1 MRQARHHL
9 YLDAVCHV
17 KLWLCPTQHDIL
29 SVFSIFR
36 RCRSMFVES
45 TKTES
50 RCYTFI
56 YQGHTIEGRPQ
67 VTVTQRAPLLAHLWK
82 DLPAEGPP
90 IEGQIWSLDP
100 KSFPVDWKIHSR
112 FEPPTASTQIHV
124 DSLGHVLRKNA
135 TCTVLEIFEDAALAC
150 VTSIAEQLH
159 HSYPICVWELIAP
172 CDLPEIGSLTSLT
185 RPWCRHFAIKR
196 FCQSFPAPR
205 GTLHGVQILTISS
218 LLNTREKSGNWAALF
233 DLSHLSIFVRHPCV
247 DILPNTI
254 SNVTQIRRKLC
265 LTRRT
270 KSIPAWCRLPAYSA
284 PAVDLSLLHFDFVF
298 ASAVS
303 SALSSSDIDEV
314 AQLLATCMFPQDVV
328 QSLLRLGGSGCVF
341 EFGLIGMEPPGEE
354 QQAVMDRITLEMKA
368 VFDRER
374 LAVTAA
380 DAAGRS

>member
-36 RCRSMFVES
+36 RCRAIFVKS

-50 RCYTFI
+50 QCYTFVH
-56 YQGHTIEGRPQ
+56 QGHTIEGRPQ
-67 VTVTQRAPLLAHLWK
+67 ATVTQRAPLLAHLWK

-112 FEPPTASTQIHV
+112 FEPPTASIQIQA

-150 VTSIAEQLH
+150 VASLAGQLH
-159 HSYPICVWELIAP
+159 FAHPICVREIIAP
-172 CDLPEIGSLTSLT
+172 CDLPEIGSLSSLT

-196 FCQSFPAPR
+196 FRQSFPARR
-205 GTLHGVQILTISS
+205 GTLRGVQTLPISS
-218 LLNTREKSGNWAALF
+218 LLNICEGSGNWGALF

-247 DILPNTI
+247 NILPDTI
-254 SNVTQIRRKLC
+254 TNVTQIRRKLC

-270 KSIPAWCRLPAYSA
+270 KSIPAWRRLPAYSA
-284 PAVDLSLLHFDFVF
+284 PAADLSLLHLNFVF
-298 ASAVS
+298 ASTVS

-314 AQLLATCMFPQDVV
+314 AQLLATCVFPQDVV
-328 QSLLRLGGSGCVF
+328 HTLLRLGGSGCVF